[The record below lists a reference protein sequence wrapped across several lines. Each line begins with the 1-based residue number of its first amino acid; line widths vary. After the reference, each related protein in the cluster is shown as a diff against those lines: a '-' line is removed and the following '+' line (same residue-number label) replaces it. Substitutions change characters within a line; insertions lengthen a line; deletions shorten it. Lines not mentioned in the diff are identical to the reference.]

1 LNLYDELQEIQNKI
15 EDQNKRINLVLSE
28 IRFLQMILT
37 RVTNEKKVDKVETRR
52 NQKPISANAV
62 EKPKDGLGGIEEP
75 FGSNRY
81 KHRE

>member
-1 LNLYDELQEIQNKI
+1 MNLYDELQAIQNKI

-28 IRFLQMILT
+28 IRFMQMILT

-52 NQKPISANAV
+52 NQKPNGPQAI

-81 KHRE
+81 KHRD

>member
-1 LNLYDELQEIQNKI
+1 
-15 EDQNKRINLVLSE
+15 
-28 IRFLQMILT
+28 MILT